1 MTERQAIR
9 SERTRPT
16 VMRIDCSTVLDCV
29 AGRETRA
36 VKAPFNPLLLSVTMQ
51 CSRHAGQKPEQSH
64 KIDSMNVL
72 DAGLRKRAR
81 CRD

>member
-1 MTERQAIR
+1 MTTECKDV
-9 SERTRPT
+9 SSS
-16 VMRIDCSTVLDCV
+16 STVLDCV

-36 VKAPFNPLLLSVTMQ
+36 VKAPFNPLLLSATVRGA
-51 CSRHAGQKPEQSH
+51 RHAGQKAEQSH
-64 KIDSMNVL
+64 KIDSVNIL